1 MALSKTIATILSNGS
16 AAASGSSAASSGI
29 NLDTAVDFGIGY
41 KMTFHG
47 SATAGATIELYA
59 DPTGATLDFTIGTYA
74 DPCDAGDVAVD
85 AGRAVEGFIP
95 LNRAAKYTKAR
106 VKNLDTAQSITA
118 IYLYSHIQN
127 P

>member
-1 MALSKTIATILSNGS
+1 MALSKTISTILSNGT
-16 AAASGSSAASSGI
+16 AAASGNSAASSYVD
-29 NLDTAVDFGIGY
+29 LSTAVDFGIGY

-47 SATAGATIELYA
+47 SASLGAIIELYA
-59 DPTGATLDFTIGTYA
+59 DPTGGTADFTIGTYA

-85 AGRAVEGFIP
+85 AGHAVEGFIP

-106 VKNLDTAQSITA
+106 VHNNDTGQSITA
-118 IYLYSHIQN
+118 IYLYAHVQT